1 MTACGKKR
9 PTVGVLLC
17 VVEPVA
23 GIRLMREA
31 RRKARRDGDI
41 GSDRARLTQAR
52 DITGDRDGMDRLRGV
67 GVIRRLDDDTLP
79 PNNPAMGLRIISW

>member
-1 MTACGKKR
+1 M
-9 PTVGVLLC
+9 LLC

-41 GSDRARLTQAR
+41 GSNPGRLTQAC
-52 DITGDRDGMDRLRGV
+52 DITGDRDDMDRLRVV
-67 GVIRRLDDDTLP
+67 GVIRRLDEETLP